1 MPLEAMTRP
10 TSHRP
15 DGISSRSSE
24 LLPTSPPT
32 PLVSL
37 GDQFHSIL
45 QAARTGAEWAWVALY
60 REVAP
65 VVVRY
70 LRARGAS
77 EPDDVLGE
85 VMVRVVLKLAQFQ
98 GGASEFRAWVL
109 AIARNRLFDEFR
121 RRSRRPVDPAPDERV
136 VASGPIGDAEDD
148 ALRRLEAQRVRS
160 ILGRLSPDQ
169 RDVLLL
175 RILGR
180 LTIEEVARVVGKRPG
195 AVKALQAR
203 GLAAIR
209 RAISAEAVSL

>member
-1 MPLEAMTRP
+1 
-10 TSHRP
+10 
-15 DGISSRSSE
+15 
-24 LLPTSPPT
+24 
-32 PLVSL
+32 VSL